1 MEIIIILVIIVTN
14 DIRLLVLDWDLDLS
28 VVCG

>member
-1 MEIIIILVIIVTN
+1 MEIIIILVIIVMN

>member
-14 DIRLLVLDWDLDLS
+14 DIRLLVLGWDLDLS